1 MKTAPVRQVGSLLA
15 ALCALAVAPAAG
27 QPPPGRLSND
37 GVARAASQVDSVF
50 VARTKADGRVEGGD
64 WASYL
69 LARLG
74 TGRIPDSLGILVGI
88 DSTHIEVS
96 GRLQDL
102 PPEARVLL
110 GPLTRMVDSATV
122 VTAEVV
128 MERTGREVERFWL
141 RGLRVN
147 GFLLPEFILGSMMAS
162 VGRQYPA
169 LTASGRDLYVQSP
182 PDGRLTLGDGAL
194 LIAVPPPAAD
204 TTGRQP
210 PPGTP

>member
-1 MKTAPVRQVGSLLA
+1 MIARVRRIGSLAAVFCGLA
-15 ALCALAVAPAAG
+15 GAPAAG
-27 QPPPGRLSND
+27 QPPAGRLSND

-50 VARTKADGRVEGGD
+50 VGRTKADGRVEGGD

-74 TGRIPDSLGILVGI
+74 TGRIPDSLGIQVGI
-88 DSTHIEVS
+88 DSTHIEVR

-102 PPEARVLL
+102 PHEARALL
-110 GPLTRMVDSATV
+110 GPLAHMVDSATV
-122 VTAEVV
+122 VIAEVV
-128 MERTGREVERFWL
+128 MERTGRQVERFWL

-147 GFLLPEFILGSMMAS
+147 GFLLPEFVLGSMMAS

-169 LTASGRDLYVQSP
+169 LTASGRDLYVQIP
-182 PDGRLTLGDGAL
+182 TDGRLTLGDGAL
-194 LIAVPPPAAD
+194 LIAVSPPAPD

-210 PPGTP
+210 PPRKP